1 MIRLID
7 NALLD
12 EVSAEARA
20 SARGRKNR
28 NFHTD
33 DAQPGHR
40 LLNAIEPGSYVA
52 PHRHLDPSKSETMVV
67 LRGSM
72 GLVTFDD
79 AGEVVEA
86 TKVCGFAPSLA
97 SLGTATSWR
106 PAPSGLVSHGGTPMG
121 VDIPAGT
128 WHTVF
133 ALEPGTVFFEAKA
146 GPYLPLT
153 VDEKASWAPAEG
165 DPGAP
170 AYLARLAQ
178 LLN

>member
-52 PHRHLDPSKSETMVV
+52 PHRHLDPDKSETMVV
-67 LRGSM
+67 LRGSI

-79 AGEVVEA
+79 AGGVVEA
-86 TKVCGFAPSLA
+86 TKV
-97 SLGTATSWR
+97 
-106 PAPSGLVSHGGTPMG
+106 SHGVTGGNPRGSTPLG
-121 VDIPAGT
+121 VDIAYGT

-133 ALEPGTVFFEAKA
+133 ALEPSTVFLEAKA

-153 VDEKASWAPAEG
+153 AEEKASWAPAEG
-165 DPGAP
+165 DPAAP
-170 AYLARLAQ
+170 AYLAKLTRLIP
-178 LLN
+178 